1 MNRRH
6 YSLILTLLGITC
18 LTFLALAPKAQAA
31 RSITFP
37 VIGSATFTNDFNAA
51 RSGGRTHGATDIF
64 APKHR
69 KLVAAVDGV
78 VTYVGY
84 PQPSYGYI
92 VIIRDNDNYT
102 YKYIHINNDNP
113 GTDDGSGGGMHAY
126 APDMKAGNRVVKG
139 QFIGYL
145 GDSGNAE
152 TTPPHLHFEIFN
164 DDDERVN
171 PYQSLVEARHL
182 SAPVDYPELASEL
195 LPFGTKYKDEIHIAM
210 GNVDGD
216 AESETVVGTGPDRD
230 PHVRVFDANKTRL
243 AGFLAYNQ
251 TFQGGVDVATGD
263 VDGDGR
269 DEIITAAGIGGGAHI
284 KVFELDGNM
293 IGSFGAYQT
302 GFKSAVN
309 VSSADVDGDGT
320 DEIITAPGAGAGP
333 SVKIFQ
339 LDGTRVGG
347 FLTHDSA
354 FRGGV
359 DIAGGNVVP
368 EVGPAP
374 TVSEI
379 VAAAGAGGGPTIKVF
394 QANGTQARSFV
405 AYTPS
410 FRGGVRVSTGNVVFG
425 TAYDEVMTIPASL
438 EGPKVK
444 LYDVSQL
451 ERNIL
456 YGDTFLEEWWVG
468 SYDIAAGRGAA
479 IAAAHTHRRATVRNA
494 LDD

>member
-1 MNRRH
+1 MKQKH
-6 YSLILTLLGITC
+6 TLPVLVA
-18 LTFLALAPKAQAA
+18 LSLALVGSIIVAPKAQAA
-31 RSITFP
+31 REITFP
-37 VIGSATFTNDFNAA
+37 VIGSATFTNDFNAG

-78 VTYVGY
+78 VTFVGY

-92 VIIRDNDNYT
+92 VIIRDNDGYT
-102 YKYIHINNDNP
+102 YKYIHINNDTP

-164 DDDERVN
+164 DEDERVN
-171 PYQSLVEARHL
+171 PYQSLVEAKRL
-182 SAPVDYPELASEL
+182 SSPVDYPELANEL
-195 LPFGTKYKDEIHIAM
+195 LPFGTKYKDSVSVAM
-210 GNVDGD
+210 GNVDAD
-216 AESETVVGTGPDRD
+216 AEFETIVGVGPGRD
-230 PHVRVFDANKTRL
+230 PHVRVFEPNKTRL
-243 AGFLAYNQ
+243 AAFLAYNQ
-251 TFQGGVDVATGD
+251 DFQGGVDVATGD

-284 KVFELDGNM
+284 KVFELDGTM

-309 VSSADVDGDGT
+309 VSSADIDG
-320 DEIITAPGAGAGP
+320 
-333 SVKIFQ
+333 
-339 LDGTRVGG
+339 GG
-347 FLTHDSA
+347 FFTHDSA

-359 DIAGGNVVP
+359 DLAGGNVVP
-368 EVGPAP
+368 ETAPAT
-374 TVSEI
+374 TVDEI
-379 VAAAGAGGGPTIKVF
+379 VVAAGAGGGPTIKVF
-394 QANGTQARSFV
+394 SSDGVQTRSFV
-405 AYTPS
+405 AYTPT
-410 FRGGVRVSTGNVVFG
+410 FRGGVRVSAGNVAFN
-425 TAYDEVMTIPASL
+425 TAHDEVMTIPASK

-444 LYDVSQL
+444 LYDVSQVN
-451 ERNIL
+451 RNIL
-456 YGDTFLEEWWVG
+456 YGDTFLEEWWIG

-479 IAAAHTHRRATVRNA
+479 IATAHSNRRATVRNA
-494 LDD
+494 LED